1 MKTPALVKTKTAK
14 ACCLTL
20 PLPSWIH
27 IRRHREQHQNFCHC
41 ACVLISARNAL
52 SILVPRATRLNFQDH
67 MTKSEVG
74 LWRREFVCQS
84 AKITGPGTETSILP
98 PLNFL
103 LQEAIAKIAANTP
116 FLRSKNSHFQNEAK
130 CKTFLVKM
138 KFICTRLKSIF
149 ISIGFALSLALKQR
163 LGATRKWLFV
173 LTHLYPSSF
182 FKDLSK
188 YGWKI

>member
-1 MKTPALVKTKTAK
+1 MLCPFSSPEPLDLIFKTTWPKVRWGSDDENSFVNQPRSPA
-14 ACCLTL
+14 
-20 PLPSWIH
+20 
-27 IRRHREQHQNFCHC
+27 QF
-41 ACVLISARNAL
+41 
-52 SILVPRATRLNFQDH
+52 
-67 MTKSEVG
+67 
-74 LWRREFVCQS
+74 
-84 AKITGPGTETSILP
+84 TETSILP

-116 FLRSKNSHFQNEAK
+116 FLRSKNAHFQNEAK